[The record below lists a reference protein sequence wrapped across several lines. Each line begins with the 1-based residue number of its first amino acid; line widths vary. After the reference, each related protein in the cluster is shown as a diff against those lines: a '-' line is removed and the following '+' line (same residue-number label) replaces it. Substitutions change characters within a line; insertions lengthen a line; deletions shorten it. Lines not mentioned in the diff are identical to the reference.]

1 MSNTSPTFWRK
12 VLLGSKRNKREARKL
27 NMAQLAVEAEYRFT
41 AATDQIALDVP
52 RCDARMEDQK
62 ALSRILSV
70 WALLNRGIGYYQGL
84 NLLASALYSVFR
96 KTSSHP
102 EHDTLA
108 ALGTI
113 SRIHAPFVPMH
124 AQDYAPLENAMAFA
138 QKIAQEVICADSSL
152 RLLEPHIIPYLQ
164 MFALRVLPVCFA
176 TFFGDSETLQIFWNY
191 MFGADPGLGIES
203 VIDRASARSRHI
215 LSALILQNSKLW
227 KMNNDQ
233 KQNFCI
239 FEAVISLTP
248 PSLACNIV
256 RAATHLEMLE
266 RLGGVAM

>member
-1 MSNTSPTFWRK
+1 MI
-12 VLLGSKRNKREARKL
+12 
-27 NMAQLAVEAEYRFT
+27 QLSMDAESRFA
-41 AATDQIALDVP
+41 AATDQIGADVP
-52 RCDARMEDQK
+52 RCDARAEDQK
-62 ALSRILSV
+62 ALTRILSV
-70 WALLNRGIGYYQGL
+70 WTLLNRGIGYYQGL

-124 AQDYAPLENAMAFA
+124 AQDRAPLKNAMAFA
-138 QKIAQEVICADSSL
+138 QKIAQEVVCADSSL
-152 RLLEPHIIPYLQ
+152 RLLTPHIVTYLQ

-176 TFFGDSETLQIFWNY
+176 TFFGDSKTLETFWNY
-191 MFGADPGLGIES
+191 MFDADPSLGIEY

-239 FEAVISLTP
+239 FEAVISITP
-248 PSLACNIV
+248 PSQACNVV
-256 RAATHLEMLE
+256 RAAVHLETLE
-266 RLGGVAM
+266 RLGGVAV